1 MGAWSPRISCG
12 ARPRLCRVCARRI
25 IMSNGGRAMIL
36 RLAIGITAICLTPF
50 AAHGTDENTVRVQ
63 SMPEWKLLHR
73 VAPVY
78 PAVAL
83 EAHIQGTV
91 RFTAVIGKGGR
102 IESLHLVSGHPLLV
116 SAARDAV
123 QQWVY
128 RPTERAGRPVRVVT
142 SIDVRF
148 WLDAYGRPPSE
159 KPAGALSDART

>member
-12 ARPRLCRVCARRI
+12 AWPRLRGVSARRI
-25 IMSNGGRAMIL
+25 MMPREGRAMIL
-36 RLAIGITAICLTPF
+36 RLAIGITAICATFF
-50 AAHGTDENTVRVQ
+50 AAPGATEDTIRVP

-78 PAVAL
+78 PAAAVD
-83 EAHIQGTV
+83 AHIQGTV
-91 RFTAVIGKGGR
+91 RFTAVIGRDGR

-148 WLDAYGRPPSE
+148 WLDAYGRPLIE
-159 KPAGALSDART
+159 KPPGAQPDARS

>member
-1 MGAWSPRISCG
+1 
-12 ARPRLCRVCARRI
+12 
-25 IMSNGGRAMIL
+25 MIL
-36 RLAIGITAICLTPF
+36 RLAIGITAICVAPF
-50 AAHGTDENTVRVQ
+50 VAPRANENTVCVPP
-63 SMPEWKLLHR
+63 MPEWKLLHR
-73 VAPVY
+73 VEPVY
-78 PAVAL
+78 PAAAL
-83 EAHIQGTV
+83 EGHIQGTV
-91 RFTAVIGKGGR
+91 RFTVVIGKDGR